1 MGAADRSVSFH
12 ADERPAAHDEMAWS
26 RPPDAEVKLV
36 VLPKRHAREGGYQAG
51 TPRSN
56 CIFYEPVSGRVQGWR
71 GRAPPP
77 PAASALSPSARRF
90 FCLACARSETERLSG
105 ARSAHD
111 VVRRIPLLAALDHD
125 VENADQLAHAGGQ
138 RDLLQFAPGEQALVE
153 GLQGRIV
160 PRRRSHAGHVQRVAR
175 SAASALDVPL
185 SATSATVIIVRRN
198 TPAAPRRLCCWRDRA
213 RAWWRGAW
221 HRSCGR
227 CPERFR

>member
-1 MGAADRSVSFH
+1 MAAQRILRRRTMPSCTVKSRGPGIPTLMPRWCVSTMRKTVTRKPGA
-12 ADERPAAHDEMAWS
+12 P
-26 RPPDAEVKLV
+26 
-36 VLPKRHAREGGYQAG
+36 G
-51 TPRSN
+51 SN

-138 RDLLQFAPGEQALVE
+138 RDLL
-153 GLQGRIV
+153 
-160 PRRRSHAGHVQRVAR
+160 
-175 SAASALDVPL
+175 
-185 SATSATVIIVRRN
+185 
-198 TPAAPRRLCCWRDRA
+198 
-213 RAWWRGAW
+213 
-221 HRSCGR
+221 
-227 CPERFR
+227 